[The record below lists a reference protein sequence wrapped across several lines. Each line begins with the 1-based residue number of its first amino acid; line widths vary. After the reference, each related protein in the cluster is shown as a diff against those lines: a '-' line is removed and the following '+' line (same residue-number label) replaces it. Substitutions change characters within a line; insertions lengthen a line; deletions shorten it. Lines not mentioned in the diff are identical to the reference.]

1 MTKCDEDVLHTER
14 ELLADKASV
23 ESSKSS
29 SEKKLSQMGSAAL
42 RIETRES
49 KNSKNRQDL
58 SNKLIIRKVRFI
70 DPVRTPGLRNEN
82 VIDLEEE
89 PSLELGEGIKSLGG
103 SISNESK

>member
-1 MTKCDEDVLHTER
+1 
-14 ELLADKASV
+14 
-23 ESSKSS
+23 
-29 SEKKLSQMGSAAL
+29 MGSAAL

-58 SNKLIIRKVRFI
+58 GNHKLIVRKVRFI
-70 DPVRTPGLRNEN
+70 DPVSTPGLRNEN

-103 SISNESK
+103 SISNESM